1 MIIILYT
8 AKLCFLRFHAPM
20 LLEGYTEFQSIS
32 IRKHAAVGT
41 QLIGKQRVG

>member
-1 MIIILYT
+1 MIIILT
-8 AKLCFLRFHAPM
+8 VKLCFLRFHAPM

-32 IRKHAAVGT
+32 IRKHAVVGT